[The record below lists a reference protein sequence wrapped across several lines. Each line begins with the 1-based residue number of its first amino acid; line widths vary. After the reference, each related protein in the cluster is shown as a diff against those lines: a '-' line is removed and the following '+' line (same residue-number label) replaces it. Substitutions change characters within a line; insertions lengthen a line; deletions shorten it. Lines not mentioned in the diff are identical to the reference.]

1 MHLIVSSIYSHYYLI
16 IAEIYYRLAIY
27 NLSFLVGSFY
37 TGSKFLRISVEAET
51 ALFNY
56 TNFYLS
62 VLFYN
67 VIGFS
72 WP

>member
-1 MHLIVSSIYSHYYLI
+1 
-16 IAEIYYRLAIY
+16 
-27 NLSFLVGSFY
+27 LVISFY
-37 TGSKFLRISVEAET
+37 TGNKFLRISVEAET

-72 WP
+72 